1 MMWKDATRDAD
12 VKPPR
17 MTLVLRSFLDYR
29 IPAFVQLDRLVDQQL
44 HVIFP
49 VRWTPE
55 RVQNKLKSALGARA
69 IALEGEKS
77 LGHYHHREAN
87 TSISIP
93 LQPGLYRAIA
103 NTKPEV
109 VVGEGF
115 FQWTPT
121 ALLYRLMHRVPLVLF
136 YERTFH
142 TERRAQWY
150 RTLYRRLVSRFV
162 DACCVNGQESLT
174 YTQSLG
180 IPAERITTGFAVADT
195 ERLSAQVARVSAAT
209 QAELR
214 ATWQVSGLVY
224 LYVGQF
230 IERKGLR
237 QLLEAWAR
245 FERVAP
251 SAGTLV
257 LAGSGPEEE
266 ALKSMVRHLALKA
279 VRFLG
284 WVDYDEL
291 PRYYATADV
300 FVMPTLEDNWS
311 MVVPEAMACGLPV
324 LTSYYNGCWPELV
337 QTDVN
342 GWVFDS
348 FDAEDVVRCL
358 NLCVAQQGKLPQ
370 MGRASQQIVSQH
382 TPWHAAQAILQ
393 ASEIALRHW
402 QRM

>member
-1 MMWKDATRDAD
+1 MRKDVSRYADA
-12 VKPPR
+12 KPPR
-17 MTLVLRSFLDYR
+17 ITLVLHSFLDYR
-29 IPAFVQLDRLVDQQL
+29 IPAFIQLDRLVEQQL

-77 LGHYHHREAN
+77 FGQYHHREAN
-87 TSISIP
+87 ASISIP
-93 LQPGLYRAIA
+93 LQPGLYQAIA
-103 NTKPEV
+103 STKPDV
-109 VVGEGF
+109 IIGEGF
-115 FQWTPT
+115 FQWTT
-121 ALLYRLMHRVPLVLF
+121 VALLYRLMHRVPLVLF

-150 RTLYRRLVSRFV
+150 RTLYRRIVGRFV
-162 DACCVNGQESLT
+162 DACCVNGQESLV

-180 IPAERITTGFAVADT
+180 IPSDRITTGFAVADT
-195 ERLSAQVARVSAAT
+195 ESLSAQVASVPTAT
-209 QAELR
+209 QTELR
-214 ATWQVSGLVY
+214 AKWQATGLVY

-230 IERKGLR
+230 IPRKGLR

-251 SAGTLV
+251 GAGTLV
-257 LAGSGPEEE
+257 LVGSGPEEE
-266 ALKSMVRHLALKA
+266 GLRSTVHELELQA

-284 WVDYDEL
+284 WVDYDRL
-291 PRYYATADV
+291 SHYYAAADV

-324 LTSYYNGCWPELV
+324 LTSHYNGCWPELV
-337 QTDVN
+337 HTDVN

-348 FDAEDVVRCL
+348 LDADDVERCL
-358 NLCVAQQGKLPQ
+358 TMCVVQQSKLPQ
-370 MGRASQQIVSQH
+370 MGQASKKIVSHH
-382 TPWHAAQAILQ
+382 TPWHSAQAILQ
-393 ASEIALRHW
+393 ACEIALRRW
-402 QRM
+402 KRM